1 MPSGAWGRK
10 HGELWLLESWWEA
23 TAGGSGRLVV
33 TAVKVTGKGEDVVV
47 RYHQKRIHLSSSQE
61 EEKLQTLANF
71 NSLYTSSN
79 GSISSGITSGY
90 NSSPAFSGHLQS
102 LEVSVSGQTSE
113 LLRWNV

>member
-1 MPSGAWGRK
+1 VGGYSRRLWEVSGDREGR
-10 HGELWLLESWWEA
+10 GRGGAVSSEA
-23 TAGGSGRLVV
+23 
-33 TAVKVTGKGEDVVV
+33 
-47 RYHQKRIHLSSSQE
+47 SSSVFQE

-71 NSLYTSSN
+71 SSLYTSSN
-79 GSISSGITSGY
+79 GSISSGVTSGY